1 MTTAGVQCTVRF
13 LYSTSYHD
21 FLVLSWTVLTSFSLL
36 SCWSLLRDC
45 GYIVPR
51 THWPLTWGKTQGI
64 ETPTYGTLQ
73 WRISVHSVIY
83 WLKDGYPPT
92 QWQTTSAICEDS
104 LGNNSEYQTLPVR
117 VKGGCKKFVLFVK
130 FVRETD
136 QFDFSADRYKDSKK
150 FSPTEQHKNHTCSTT
165 HFSTAYIILNS
176 HIINMSK
183 CTTTN
188 LWMVIYVSVHTVLSG
203 LMDSREEDEAVGVL
217 LEVLLNIYLHL
228 SFLP

>member
-1 MTTAGVQCTVRF
+1 MTTAGIQCTVRF

-136 QFDFSADRYKDSKK
+136 QFDLTRSSHPQNSIK
-150 FSPTEQHKNHTCSTT
+150 TT
-165 HFSTAYIILNS
+165 PAARLTSTAYIILNS

>member
-1 MTTAGVQCTVRF
+1 MTTAGIQCTVRF

-45 GYIVPR
+45 GYIAPH

-64 ETPTYGTLQ
+64 ETLTYGTLQ
-73 WRISVHSVIY
+73 WRISVHFVIY

-130 FVRETD
+130 FVRRETLI
-136 QFDFSADRYKDSKK
+136 SLTPVHSNK
-150 FSPTEQHKNHTCSTT
+150 FSPTEQHKNHTWSVVHITVT
-165 HFSTAYIILNS
+165 HFISFMYVTILWCATFDLFS
-176 HIINMSK
+176 CIP
-183 CTTTN
+183 T
-188 LWMVIYVSVHTVLSG
+188 LWHNWKVKEPHVLVWH
-203 LMDSREEDEAVGVL
+203 LNH
-217 LEVLLNIYLHL
+217 LLNHHLLHFQSL
-228 SFLP
+228 SSNSVSDSGC